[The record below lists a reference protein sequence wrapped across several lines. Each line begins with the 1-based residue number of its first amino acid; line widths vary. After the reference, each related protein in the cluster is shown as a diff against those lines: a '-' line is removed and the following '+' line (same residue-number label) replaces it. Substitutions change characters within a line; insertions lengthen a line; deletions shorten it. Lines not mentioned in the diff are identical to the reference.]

1 MKLRLLYIQS
11 SRDSWFIEATEA
23 YTKKISGFGPFE
35 FKSIKA
41 ADRDRDDSAEKKRL
55 ESEALIKAISP
66 KDYVIL
72 FDEAGRAFENSKAFS
87 DGMRKGQESG
97 RQSVT
102 FLIGGA
108 FGTTPELK
116 QRADAVWS
124 LSNLTMNHML
134 ATVVAM
140 EQIYRALTIQNRIP
154 YHN

>member
-11 SRDSWFIEATEA
+11 SRDSWFIEATET
-23 YTKKISGFGPFE
+23 YTKKISGFCPFE

-55 ESEALIKAISP
+55 ESEALLKAISS
-66 KDYVIL
+66 KDFVIL